1 MKMPQNAPTFK
12 SGMNAAISK
21 IDSQDI
27 LVLNRIFAEA
37 GRRSR
42 LSGKASA
49 IREAPP
55 FRAKSFTIS
64 TCLDPICPTYLR
76 EEGICVWETE
86 IDILAFSFWS
96 FLLFYGSHSWLK
108 VNKKP

>member
-1 MKMPQNAPTFK
+1 MILYENAAERLDFW
-12 SGMNAAISK
+12 SRMNAVISK

-49 IREAPP
+49 IREAG
-55 FRAKSFTIS
+55 SFT
-64 TCLDPICPTYLR
+64 
-76 EEGICVWETE
+76 VQN
-86 IDILAFSFWS
+86 F
-96 FLLFYGSHSWLK
+96 
-108 VNKKP
+108 